1 MTMLKHDLT
10 IVLRRIARRRFHTAV
25 GVLVLTLGLVC
36 FIAANLFVS
45 YMRNHDRHW
54 PNAERIYV
62 VAERL
67 RAADYGVTPS
77 FDTGSDAPIADL
89 LRVEAP
95 ELPAVARLYPAQQL
109 FAMEGRRLQFAVAYV
124 EPEFTEIFQL
134 TALAGDSR
142 QALGTPSSAIVTQRG
157 AERLFGAT
165 DVVGRTLTLAGPRPV
180 DVTVRAVIA
189 DFPQQ
194 SHLRWG
200 GMFSVGPDVFLSWDV
215 MQSFPQS
222 VALNWGSRVLKTYV
236 LLPAAGELSKIQLD
250 RRLATIAAERVP
262 TEWRFLNIELQSR
275 PVSAVTTLAVQTWF
289 QGQWG
294 GNVWVDVLAAL
305 RVAAATILVIAC
317 LNFLNLAVAE
327 GTGRALDVST
337 RRVLGAKT
345 SQIVRQDL
353 LHTAVLVV
361 FALAIALSA
370 VVPLAKLLA
379 APWSLSLEIP
389 WSEPRLFAFLGATLC
404 GVKAA
409 AGLYPALVA
418 ARARRA
424 AAASVHGAGDALAR
438 IRTALVGLQF
448 AAASALVVGAI
459 VLLMQRN
466 ELHEALVGR
475 FPDQYLSIFLP
486 FSGPAARDVLANE
499 VERGPGIVGTTGTNY
514 PPFVSAPRRFSRA
527 RDDAVPGVMIDWVHT
542 GEEYFDVMDVPLV
555 AGRTFA
561 FDRADEVPRTG
572 EEWTARGGNPAS
584 IVLDRAAAR
593 ALGWPEASAAVGELV
608 YGPGGGP
615 HQIVGVVESVPTSI
629 RDGDTSGAAYV
640 FSPSSGNV
648 LIVRIASDRV
658 EAALAH
664 IDATLT
670 SVYPGQRPNRAFFD
684 QLFEGN
690 YQTFEIINRVLMGL
704 AAFAL
709 LISGIGLFGLAS
721 YLASRRTREI
731 GIRKV
736 QGATPAGIL
745 RLLLW
750 DFSKPVVWANL
761 AAWPLVLIAL
771 DRYLSVFAERV
782 ALTPLPFALALA
794 ATWALAC
801 LAVGACAWR
810 AAKLHPAEALR
821 N

>member
-1 MTMLKHDLT
+1 MLKHDLT
-10 IVLRRIARRRFHTAV
+10 MALRRIARHRFHAAV
-25 GVLVLTLGLVC
+25 GVLVLALGLLC

-45 YMRNHDRHW
+45 YMRNHDRQW

-62 VAERL
+62 VVERL

-77 FDTGSDAPIADL
+77 FDSGSDAPIAEL

-95 ELPAVARLYPAQQL
+95 QLAAIARLYPAQQL
-109 FAMEGRRLQFAVAYV
+109 VSIDDRRVQFAVAYV

-142 QALGTPSSAIVTQRG
+142 QALAMPSSAIVTQRG
-157 AERLFGAT
+157 AERLFNAT

-189 DFPQQ
+189 DIPQQ

-215 MQSFPQS
+215 VQNFPQS
-222 VALNWGSRVLKTYV
+222 VALNWGSRALKTYV
-236 LLPAAGELSKIQLD
+236 LLPADGELSKNELD
-250 RRLATIAAERVP
+250 RRLATVAAERVP
-262 TEWRFLNIELQSR
+262 TEWQFLNIELTSR
-275 PVSAVTTLAVQTWF
+275 PVSAITALAVQSWF

-317 LNFLNLAVAE
+317 LNFLNLAVAL
-327 GTGRALDVST
+327 GIGRALDVST
-337 RRVLGAKT
+337 RKVLGAKT
-345 SQIVRQDL
+345 SEIVRQDL
-353 LHTAVLVV
+353 LHTCILVV
-361 FALAIALSA
+361 LALAIALAA
-370 VVPLAKLLA
+370 VVPLAKLFA
-379 APWSLSLEIP
+379 APWSLPFDIP
-389 WSEPRLFAFLGATLC
+389 WSEPRLFVFLGATLC
-404 GVKAA
+404 GVTAA

-424 AAASVHGAGDALAR
+424 AAASLHGAGDALAR
-438 IRTALVGLQF
+438 IRTVLVGLQF
-448 AAASALVVGAI
+448 AVAGALVVGAI

-466 ELHEALVGR
+466 ELHQALVGR

-486 FSGPAARDVLANE
+486 FSGPASREVLANE
-499 VERGPGIVGTTGTNY
+499 LERGPGIIGTTGTNY

-527 RDDAVPGVMIDWVHT
+527 RDGAMPGLMIDWVHT
-542 GEEYFDVMDVPLV
+542 GDEYFDVMDVPLV
-555 AGRTFA
+555 AGRA
-561 FDRADEVPRTG
+561 FTSDRADEIPRTG
-572 EEWTARGGNPAS
+572 EEWAARQGSPPS

-593 ALGWPEASAAVGELV
+593 ALGWPEAAAAVGELV

-615 HQIVGVVESVPTSI
+615 HQIVGIVESVPTSI
-629 RDGDTSGAAYV
+629 RDGNTRGAAYV
-640 FSPSSGNV
+640 FSPSTGNV
-648 LIVRIASDRV
+648 LIVRIASERV

-664 IDATLT
+664 IDATLK
-670 SVYPGQRPNRAFFD
+670 SVFPGQPPNRAFFD
-684 QLFEGN
+684 QIFEGN
-690 YQTFEIINRVLMGL
+690 YQTFELINRVLMGL

-709 LISGIGLFGLAS
+709 MISGIGLFGLAS
-721 YLASRRTREI
+721 YLATRRTREI

-761 AAWPLVLIAL
+761 AAWPLVLIVL